1 MQNFVKSQTRLAFV
15 QYIFQSLFLN
25 INSIESN
32 KDFQENFYNANIA
45 IMGEKKKFILKFNK
59 NLFNKLSDFYI
70 NQFNQKKTIEQLNE
84 NIIIKRKFNN
94 WDSIV
99 KSLIY
104 AIIIELNITENNKIK
119 IVIND
124 YLNIAK
130 SLVTSKETKLINAT
144 IQNFID
150 EKKTTKK

>member
-1 MQNFVKSQTRLAFV
+1 MQNFIKSQTRLAFV
-15 QYIFQSLFLN
+15 QYIFQSLILD
-25 INSIESN
+25 INTIKSN
-32 KDFQENFYNANIA
+32 RDFQENFYDTNIA
-45 IMGEKKKFILKFNK
+45 VIGEKKKFNLKFNK

-70 NQFNQKKTIEQLNE
+70 NQFNQKKIIEQLNQ
-84 NIIIKRKFNN
+84 NITSERKFNN
-94 WDSIV
+94 WDRVV

-124 YLNIAK
+124 YINIAK
-130 SLVTSKETKLINAT
+130 SLVTPKETNLINAI

-150 EKKTTKK
+150 EKKTTK

>member
-1 MQNFVKSQTRLAFV
+1 MQNFIKSQTRLAFV
-15 QYIFQSLFLN
+15 QYIFQSLILD
-25 INSIESN
+25 INTIESN
-32 KDFQENFYNANIA
+32 RDFQENFYDTNIA
-45 IMGEKKKFILKFNK
+45 VIGEKKKFNLKFNK

-70 NQFNQKKTIEQLNE
+70 NQFNKKKIIEQLNQ
-84 NIIIKRKFNN
+84 NITSERKFKN
-94 WDSIV
+94 WDRVV

-130 SLVTSKETKLINAT
+130 SLVTPKETNLINAI

-150 EKKTTKK
+150 EKKNTK

>member
-1 MQNFVKSQTRLAFV
+1 MQNFIKSQTRLAFV
-15 QYIFQSLFLN
+15 QYIFQSLILD
-25 INSIESN
+25 INTIKSN
-32 KDFQENFYNANIA
+32 RDFQENFYDTNIA
-45 IMGEKKKFILKFNK
+45 VIGEKKKFNLKFNK

-70 NQFNQKKTIEQLNE
+70 NQFNQKKIIEQLNQ
-84 NIIIKRKFNN
+84 NITSERKFNK
-94 WDSIV
+94 WDRVV

-124 YLNIAK
+124 YINIAK
-130 SLVTSKETKLINAT
+130 SLVTPKETNLINAI

-150 EKKTTKK
+150 EKKTTK

>member
-1 MQNFVKSQTRLAFV
+1 MQNFIKSQTRLAFV
-15 QYIFQSLFLN
+15 QYIFQSLILD
-25 INSIESN
+25 INTIKSN
-32 KDFQENFYNANIA
+32 RDFQENFYNTNIA
-45 IMGEKKKFILKFNK
+45 VIGEKKKFNLKFNK

-70 NQFNQKKTIEQLNE
+70 NQFNQKKIIDQLNQ
-84 NIIIKRKFNN
+84 NITSERKFNN
-94 WDSIV
+94 WDRVV

-124 YLNIAK
+124 YINIAK
-130 SLVTSKETKLINAT
+130 SLVTPKETNLINAI

-150 EKKTTKK
+150 EKKTTK

>member
-1 MQNFVKSQTRLAFV
+1 MQNYIKSQTRLAFV
-15 QYIFQSLFLN
+15 QYIFQSLILDTN
-25 INSIESN
+25 TTEAN
-32 KDFQENFYNANIA
+32 KDFQENFYNTNIA
-45 IMGEKKKFILKFNK
+45 IIGEKKKFNLKFNK
-59 NLFNKLSDFYI
+59 NLFNKLSDNYI
-70 NQFNQKKTIEQLNE
+70 NNFSQKKIIKKINE
-84 NIIIKRKFNN
+84 NINIERKFNN
-94 WDSIV
+94 WDKIV

-130 SLVTSKETKLINAT
+130 SLVTLKEANLINAI

-150 EKKTTKK
+150 EKKNRK

>member
-1 MQNFVKSQTRLAFV
+1 MQNFIKSQTRLAFV
-15 QYIFQSLFLN
+15 QYIFQSLILD
-25 INSIESN
+25 INTIKSN
-32 KDFQENFYNANIA
+32 RDFQENFYDTNIA
-45 IMGEKKKFILKFNK
+45 VIGEKKKFNLKFNK

-70 NQFNQKKTIEQLNE
+70 NQFNQKKIIEQLNQ
-84 NIIIKRKFNN
+84 NITSERKFKN
-94 WDSIV
+94 WDRVV

-130 SLVTSKETKLINAT
+130 SLVTPKETNLINAI

-150 EKKTTKK
+150 EKKTTK

>member
-1 MQNFVKSQTRLAFV
+1 MQNFIKSQTRLAFV
-15 QYIFQSLFLN
+15 QYIFQSLILD
-25 INSIESN
+25 INTIETS
-32 KDFQENFYNANIA
+32 KDFQENFYDTNIA
-45 IMGEKKKFILKFNK
+45 VIGEKKKFNLKFNK

-70 NQFNQKKTIEQLNE
+70 NQFNQKKIIEQLNQ
-84 NIIIKRKFNN
+84 NITSERKFNN
-94 WDSIV
+94 WDRVV

-130 SLVTSKETKLINAT
+130 SLVTPKETNLINAI

-150 EKKTTKK
+150 EKKTTK

>member
-1 MQNFVKSQTRLAFV
+1 MQNFIKSQTRLAFV
-15 QYIFQSLFLN
+15 QYIFQSLILD
-25 INSIESN
+25 INTIKSN
-32 KDFQENFYNANIA
+32 RDFQENFYDTNIA
-45 IMGEKKKFILKFNK
+45 VIGEKKKFNLKFNK

-70 NQFNQKKTIEQLNE
+70 NQFNQKKIIEQLNQ
-84 NIIIKRKFNN
+84 NITSERKFNN
-94 WDSIV
+94 WDRVV

-124 YLNIAK
+124 YINIAK
-130 SLVTSKETKLINAT
+130 SLVTPKETNLINAI

-150 EKKTTKK
+150 EKKTSK

>member
-15 QYIFQSLFLN
+15 QYIFQSLILD

-32 KDFQENFYNANIA
+32 RDFQENFYNSNIA
-45 IMGEKKKFILKFNK
+45 IMGEKKKFNLKFNK
-59 NLFNKLSDFYI
+59 NLFNKLSHFYI
-70 NQFNQKKTIEQLNE
+70 NKFNQKKIIEQLNK
-84 NIIIKRKFNN
+84 NITIKRKFNN
-94 WDSIV
+94 WDRIL

-130 SLVTSKETKLINAT
+130 SLVTSKEINLINAT
-144 IQNFID
+144 IQNLID
-150 EKKTTKK
+150 EKKNTK

>member
-1 MQNFVKSQTRLAFV
+1 MQNFIKSQTRLAFV
-15 QYIFQSLFLN
+15 QYIFQSLILD
-25 INSIESN
+25 INTIKSN
-32 KDFQENFYNANIA
+32 RDFQENFYNTNIA
-45 IMGEKKKFILKFNK
+45 VIGEKKKFNLKFNK

-70 NQFNQKKTIEQLNE
+70 NQFNQKKIIEQLNQ
-84 NIIIKRKFNN
+84 NITSERKFNN
-94 WDSIV
+94 WDRVV

-124 YLNIAK
+124 YINIAK
-130 SLVTSKETKLINAT
+130 SLVTPKETNLINAI

-150 EKKTTKK
+150 EKKTTK

>member
-1 MQNFVKSQTRLAFV
+1 MQNFIKSQTRLAFV
-15 QYIFQSLFLN
+15 QYIFQSLILDTN
-25 INSIESN
+25 TIETI
-32 KDFQENFYNANIA
+32 KDFQENFYNTNIA
-45 IMGEKKKFILKFNK
+45 IIGVKKNFNLKFNK
-59 NLFNKLSDFYI
+59 NLFNKLSDYYI
-70 NQFNQKKTIEQLNE
+70 NQFNQKDIIEKINLSINTE
-84 NIIIKRKFNN
+84 RKFNN
-94 WDSIV
+94 WSKVV

-130 SLVTSKETKLINAT
+130 SLVTPKETNLINAI

-150 EKKTTKK
+150 EKKTTK

>member
-1 MQNFVKSQTRLAFV
+1 MQNFIKSQTRLAFV
-15 QYIFQSLFLN
+15 QYIFQSLILD
-25 INSIESN
+25 INTIESN
-32 KDFQENFYNANIA
+32 RDFQENFYDTNIA
-45 IMGEKKKFILKFNK
+45 VIGEKKKFNLKFNK

-70 NQFNQKKTIEQLNE
+70 NQFNQKKIIEQLNQKITSE
-84 NIIIKRKFNN
+84 RKFNN
-94 WDSIV
+94 WDRVV

-104 AIIIELNITENNKIK
+104 AIIIELNITENSKIK

-130 SLVTSKETKLINAT
+130 SLVTPKETNLINAI

-150 EKKTTKK
+150 EKKTTK

>member
-1 MQNFVKSQTRLAFV
+1 MQNFIKSQTRLAFV
-15 QYIFQSLFLN
+15 QYIFQSLILD
-25 INSIESN
+25 INTIESN
-32 KDFQENFYNANIA
+32 RDFQENFYDTNIA
-45 IMGEKKKFILKFNK
+45 VIGEKKKFNLKFNK

-70 NQFNQKKTIEQLNE
+70 NQFNQKKIIEQLNQ
-84 NIIIKRKFNN
+84 NITSERKFNN
-94 WDSIV
+94 WDRVV

-130 SLVTSKETKLINAT
+130 SLVTPKETNLINAI

-150 EKKTTKK
+150 EKKTTK

>member
-1 MQNFVKSQTRLAFV
+1 MQNFIKSQTRLAFV
-15 QYIFQSLFLN
+15 QYIFQSLILD
-25 INSIESN
+25 INTIKSN
-32 KDFQENFYNANIA
+32 RDFQENFYDTNIA
-45 IMGEKKKFILKFNK
+45 VIGEKKKFNLKFNK

-70 NQFNQKKTIEQLNE
+70 NQFNQKKIIEQLNQ
-84 NIIIKRKFNN
+84 NITSERKFNN
-94 WDSIV
+94 WDRVV

-130 SLVTSKETKLINAT
+130 SLVTPKETNLINAI

-150 EKKTTKK
+150 EKKTSK

>member
-15 QYIFQSLFLN
+15 QYIFQSLVLD

-32 KDFQENFYNANIA
+32 KEFQENFYNSNIA
-45 IMGEKKKFILKFNK
+45 IMGEKKKFNLKFNK

-70 NQFNQKKTIEQLNE
+70 NQFNQKKIIEQLNK
-84 NIIIKRKFNN
+84 NITIKRKFNN
-94 WDSIV
+94 WDRIV

-130 SLVTSKETKLINAT
+130 SLVTSKEINLINAT

-150 EKKTTKK
+150 EKKNT

>member
-1 MQNFVKSQTRLAFV
+1 MQNFIKSQTRLAFV
-15 QYIFQSLFLN
+15 QYIFQSLILD
-25 INSIESN
+25 INTIKSN
-32 KDFQENFYNANIA
+32 RDFQENFYDTNIA
-45 IMGEKKKFILKFNK
+45 VIGEKKNFNLKFNK

-70 NQFNQKKTIEQLNE
+70 NQFNQKKIIEQLNQKITSE
-84 NIIIKRKFNN
+84 RKFNN
-94 WDSIV
+94 WDRVV

-130 SLVTSKETKLINAT
+130 SLVTPKETNLINAI

-150 EKKTTKK
+150 EKKTTK

>member
-1 MQNFVKSQTRLAFV
+1 MQNFIKSQTRLAFV
-15 QYIFQSLFLN
+15 QYIFQSLILD
-25 INSIESN
+25 INTIKSN
-32 KDFQENFYNANIA
+32 RDFQENFYDTNIA
-45 IMGEKKKFILKFNK
+45 VIGEKKKFNLKFNK

-70 NQFNQKKTIEQLNE
+70 NQFNQKKIIEQLNQ
-84 NIIIKRKFNN
+84 NITSERKFNN
-94 WDSIV
+94 WDRVV

-130 SLVTSKETKLINAT
+130 SLVTPKETNLINAI

-150 EKKTTKK
+150 EKKTTK

>member
-1 MQNFVKSQTRLAFV
+1 MQNFIKSQTRLAFV
-15 QYIFQSLFLN
+15 QYIFQTLILD
-25 INSIESN
+25 INTIKSN
-32 KDFQENFYNANIA
+32 RDFQENFYDTNIA
-45 IMGEKKKFILKFNK
+45 VIGEKKKFNLKFNK

-70 NQFNQKKTIEQLNE
+70 NQFNQKKIIEKLNQ
-84 NIIIKRKFNN
+84 NITSERKFNK
-94 WDSIV
+94 WDRVV

-124 YLNIAK
+124 YINIAK
-130 SLVTSKETKLINAT
+130 SLVTPKETNLINAI

-150 EKKTTKK
+150 EKKTTK

>member
-1 MQNFVKSQTRLAFV
+1 MQNFIKSQTRLAFV
-15 QYIFQSLFLN
+15 QYIFQSLILD
-25 INSIESN
+25 INTIESN
-32 KDFQENFYNANIA
+32 RDFQENFYDTDIA
-45 IMGEKKKFILKFNK
+45 IMGEKKKFNLKFNK
-59 NLFNKLSDFYI
+59 NLFNKLSGFYI
-70 NQFNQKKTIEQLNE
+70 NQFNQKKIIEQLNQ
-84 NIIIKRKFNN
+84 NTTTQRKFNN
-94 WDSIV
+94 WDWVV

-130 SLVTSKETKLINAT
+130 SLVTPKETNLINAI

-150 EKKTTKK
+150 EKKTTK

>member
-1 MQNFVKSQTRLAFV
+1 MQNFIKSQTRLAFV
-15 QYIFQSLFLN
+15 QYIFQSLILD
-25 INSIESN
+25 INTIETSI
-32 KDFQENFYNANIA
+32 DFQENFYDTNIA
-45 IMGEKKKFILKFNK
+45 VIGEKKKFNLKFNK

-70 NQFNQKKTIEQLNE
+70 NQFNQKKIIEQLNQ
-84 NIIIKRKFNN
+84 NITSERKFNN
-94 WDSIV
+94 WDRVV

-130 SLVTSKETKLINAT
+130 SLVTSKETNLINAI

-150 EKKTTKK
+150 EKKTTK

>member
-1 MQNFVKSQTRLAFV
+1 MQNFIKSQTRLAFV
-15 QYIFQSLFLN
+15 QYIFQSLILD
-25 INSIESN
+25 INTIESN
-32 KDFQENFYNANIA
+32 RDFQDNFYDTNIA
-45 IMGEKKKFILKFNK
+45 IIGEKKKFNLKFNK

-70 NQFNQKKTIEQLNE
+70 NQFNQKKIIEQLNQ
-84 NIIIKRKFNN
+84 NITSERKFKN
-94 WDSIV
+94 WDRVV

-130 SLVTSKETKLINAT
+130 SLVTPKETNLINAI

-150 EKKTTKK
+150 EKKTTK

>member
-1 MQNFVKSQTRLAFV
+1 MQNFIKSQTRLAFV
-15 QYIFQSLFLN
+15 QYIFQSLILD
-25 INSIESN
+25 IKTIESN

-45 IMGEKKKFILKFNK
+45 IMGEKKNFNLKFNK
-59 NLFNKLSDFYI
+59 NLFNKLSDFYL
-70 NQFNQKKTIEQLNE
+70 NQFNQKKIIEQLNQ
-84 NIIIKRKFNN
+84 NITIERKFNN
-94 WDSIV
+94 WDRIV

-130 SLVTSKETKLINAT
+130 SFVTPKETKLINAT

-150 EKKTTKK
+150 EKKNKK

>member
-15 QYIFQSLFLN
+15 QYIFQSLILN

-45 IMGEKKKFILKFNK
+45 IMGEKKKFNLKFNK
-59 NLFNKLSDFYI
+59 NLFNKLSDIYI
-70 NQFNQKKTIEQLNE
+70 NQFNQKKIIEQLND
-84 NIIIKRKFNN
+84 NITIERKFNN

-130 SLVTSKETKLINAT
+130 SLVTSKETNLINAT

-150 EKKTTKK
+150 EKKTTK

>member
-1 MQNFVKSQTRLAFV
+1 MQNYIKSQTRLAFV
-15 QYIFQSLFLN
+15 QYIFQSLILDTN
-25 INSIESN
+25 TTEAN
-32 KDFQENFYNANIA
+32 KDFQENFYNTNIA
-45 IMGEKKKFILKFNK
+45 IIGEKKKFNLKFNK
-59 NLFNKLSDFYI
+59 NLFNKLSDSYI
-70 NQFNQKKTIEQLNE
+70 NNFSQKKIIKQINE
-84 NIIIKRKFNN
+84 NINIERKFNN
-94 WDSIV
+94 WDKIV

-130 SLVTSKETKLINAT
+130 SLVTLKEANLINAI

-150 EKKTTKK
+150 EKKNRK

>member
-15 QYIFQSLFLN
+15 QYIFQSLILDTN
-25 INSIESN
+25 TTEAN
-32 KDFQENFYNANIA
+32 KDFQENFYNTNIA
-45 IMGEKKKFILKFNK
+45 IIGEKKKFNLKFNK
-59 NLFNKLSDFYI
+59 NLFNKLSDNYI
-70 NQFNQKKTIEQLNE
+70 NNFSQKKIIKQINE
-84 NIIIKRKFNN
+84 NINIERKFNN
-94 WDSIV
+94 WDKIV

-130 SLVTSKETKLINAT
+130 SLVTPKETNLINAI

-150 EKKTTKK
+150 EKKSTK

>member
-1 MQNFVKSQTRLAFV
+1 MQNFIKSQTRLAFV
-15 QYIFQSLFLN
+15 QYIFQSLILD
-25 INSIESN
+25 INTIKSN
-32 KDFQENFYNANIA
+32 RDFQENFYDTNIA
-45 IMGEKKKFILKFNK
+45 VIGEKKKFNLKFNK

-70 NQFNQKKTIEQLNE
+70 NQFNQKKIIEQLNQ
-84 NIIIKRKFNN
+84 NITSERKFNN
-94 WDSIV
+94 WDRVV

-124 YLNIAK
+124 YLNVAK
-130 SLVTSKETKLINAT
+130 SLVSKKETNLINAI

-150 EKKTTKK
+150 EKKIS

>member
-1 MQNFVKSQTRLAFV
+1 MQNFIKSQTRLAFV
-15 QYIFQSLFLN
+15 QYIFQSLILD
-25 INSIESN
+25 INTIKSN
-32 KDFQENFYNANIA
+32 RDFQENFYDTNIA
-45 IMGEKKKFILKFNK
+45 VIGEKKKFNLKFNK

-70 NQFNQKKTIEQLNE
+70 NQFNQKKIIEKLNQ
-84 NIIIKRKFNN
+84 NITSERKFNK
-94 WDSIV
+94 WDRVV

-130 SLVTSKETKLINAT
+130 SLVTPKETNLINAI

-150 EKKTTKK
+150 EKKTTK